1 MTEFS
6 ETRQNPWRGATL
18 ALRVGLA
25 LSLASA
31 VGLLIDQTSVHS
43 LVEHV
48 TAQYSPYGAVPDP
61 NVLFG
66 YLYATAG
73 LAVAAWLIA
82 LRGVRRR
89 KAWVRLFAS
98 MTFVVGAMLA
108 VFKLVITE
116 YGILIFPMVWS
127 VLGLLPSLAG
137 LVAVSL
143 LWTRAS
149 RRLGPALELTSA

>member
-1 MTEFS
+1 MTEVS

-31 VGLLIDQTSVHS
+31 VGLFIDQTSAHS
-43 LVEHV
+43 LAEHV
-48 TAQYSPYGAVPDP
+48 SAQYSPYGAVPDP

-73 LAVAAWLIA
+73 LAIAAWLIA
-82 LRGVRRR
+82 LRGVRSR
-89 KAWVRLFAS
+89 KSWVRLFAS
-98 MTFVVGAMLA
+98 VTFLVGAMLA
-108 VFKLVITE
+108 VFNLVIRE
-116 YGILIFPMVWS
+116 YGTPIFPVLWS
-127 VLGLLPSLAG
+127 VLGLLPALAG
-137 LVAVSL
+137 LVAVRL

-149 RRLGPALELTSA
+149 RRPGPALELTSP

>member
-1 MTEFS
+1 MTEVS

-31 VGLLIDQTSVHS
+31 VGLFIDQTSVHS
-43 LVEHV
+43 LAEHV
-48 TAQYSPYGAVPDP
+48 SAQYSPYGAVPDP

-73 LAVAAWLIA
+73 LAIAAWLIA
-82 LRGVRRR
+82 LRGVRSR
-89 KAWVRLFAS
+89 KSWVRLFAS
-98 MTFVVGAMLA
+98 VTFLVGAMLT
-108 VFKLVITE
+108 VFNLVIRE
-116 YGILIFPMVWS
+116 YGTPIFPVLWS

-137 LVAVSL
+137 LVAVRL

-149 RRLGPALELTSA
+149 RRPGPALELTSP

>member
-1 MTEFS
+1 MTEMS
-6 ETRQNPWRGATL
+6 DTRPNPWRVATL

-31 VGLLIDQTSVHS
+31 IGLFIDQTIGHS
-43 LVEHV
+43 LAEHV
-48 TAQYSPYGAVPDP
+48 RAQYSPYGAVPDP

-73 LAVAAWLIA
+73 LAIAAWLIT
-82 LRGVRRR
+82 LRGVRGG
-89 KAWVRLFAS
+89 KSWVRLFAS
-98 MTFVVGAMLA
+98 LAFVVGAMLA
-108 VFKLVITE
+108 VFNLVITE
-116 YGILIFPMVWS
+116 HGTLIFPVLWS
-127 VLGLLPSLAG
+127 VLGLLPSAAG

-149 RRLGPALELTSA
+149 RRPGQARVLASA

>member
-1 MTEFS
+1 MTEVS

-31 VGLLIDQTSVHS
+31 VGLFIDQTSVHS
-43 LVEHV
+43 LAEHV
-48 TAQYSPYGAVPDP
+48 SAQYSPYGAVPDP

-73 LAVAAWLIA
+73 LAIAAWLIA
-82 LRGVRRR
+82 LRGVRSR
-89 KAWVRLFAS
+89 KSWVRLFAS
-98 MTFVVGAMLA
+98 VTFLVGAMLT
-108 VFKLVITE
+108 VFNLVIRE
-116 YGILIFPMVWS
+116 YGTPIFPVLWS

-149 RRLGPALELTSA
+149 RRPGPALELTSP